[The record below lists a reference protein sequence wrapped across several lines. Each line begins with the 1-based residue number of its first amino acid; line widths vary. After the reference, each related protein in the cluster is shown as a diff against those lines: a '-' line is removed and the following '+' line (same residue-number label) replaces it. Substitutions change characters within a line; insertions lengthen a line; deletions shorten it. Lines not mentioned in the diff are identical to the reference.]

1 MKVAVTGASG
11 FVGRSLCAGLSTAGH
26 EVIAVDLRHG
36 NLSGIAAGE
45 AVVHLAAIAHR
56 RASEEDLRR
65 VNVELARKVGE
76 AAAASGASLVFL
88 SSVKVHGEKSSVPF
102 RETAALAPADLYGE
116 SKLRA
121 EQALRAISGLRLA
134 VLRPPLVY
142 GPGVKANFLAL
153 MRALARGIPLPL
165 ASVQNRRSLI
175 YVGNLVDAILRSL
188 GKEGTFLVS
197 DGAALSTPQLCR
209 SLGEAL
215 ERPARLWPFPTLLL
229 PGKLTQSLELDDS
242 AIRGALG
249 WRPPFTC
256 EEGLRA
262 TARWYRGR

>member
-1 MKVAVTGASG
+1 MKVAVTGSSG
-11 FVGRSLCAGLSTAGH
+11 FVGRSLCARLSAAGH
-26 EVIAVDLRHG
+26 AVIAVDLRQG
-36 NLSGIAAGE
+36 NLGAIAAGE
-45 AVVHLAAIAHR
+45 AVVHLAGIAHR
-56 RASEEDLRR
+56 HASEEDLRR
-65 VNVELARKVGE
+65 VNVELARKVGH
-76 AAAASGASLVFL
+76 AAAASGASLVFI
-88 SSVKVHGEKSSVPF
+88 SSVKVHGEASNAPFTESSP
-102 RETAALAPADLYGE
+102 LAPEDLYGE
-116 SKLRA
+116 SKARA
-121 EQALRAISGLRLA
+121 EDALGAIPGLRLA

-153 MRALARGIPLPL
+153 MRAVARAIPLPL

-188 GKEGTFLVS
+188 GREGSFLVS

-209 SLGEAL
+209 ALGEAL
-215 ERPARLWPFPTLLL
+215 ERPARLWPFPTSLL

-262 TARWYRGR
+262 TARWYRAG